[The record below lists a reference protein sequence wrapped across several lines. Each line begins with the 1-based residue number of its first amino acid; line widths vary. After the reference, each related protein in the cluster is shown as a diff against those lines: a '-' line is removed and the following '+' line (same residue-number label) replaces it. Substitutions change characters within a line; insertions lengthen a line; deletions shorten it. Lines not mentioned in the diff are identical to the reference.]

1 MLILVKMLTGRSVEQ
16 NRNHTYI
23 AHCFMTRLP
32 RQLMAKESHSLDDA
46 GSTGYSYQNNNNK
59 NPLKLIKLGE

>member
-1 MLILVKMLTGRSVEQ
+1 MSTCRSMEQ

-23 AHCFMTRLP
+23 VNWFMTRLP
-32 RQLMAKESHSLDDA
+32 TQLMGKESHSLDDA
-46 GSTGYSYQNNNNK
+46 GSPGYSYQNNNNK